1 MAWEYE
7 ARHTI
12 EALRSGIPS
21 RAIGRHFSEARA
33 DLLASINETL
43 DRVVETQKSEAAVI
57 SGKYGEG
64 KTHLLNTVWELAN
77 RRNMVVSMV
86 SLSKET
92 PLDKLHILYP
102 KLVANTYLPNHTQ
115 PGFTQ
120 ELSRLSA
127 NSVLLQHLLLYT
139 QNRLET
145 NRLYYHLSCLVKS
158 DDPEEQYL
166 LETDLMG
173 DFIPNHQIN
182 RIYRRITG
190 EKAQFNKPFAKTKNA
205 LDYYHFLSHLFL
217 RLGYAGWVIL
227 FDESELI
234 GRYGKKARQKT
245 YLAMDHFLD
254 PSESL
259 KGVFSLFA
267 FSSSFTAD
275 VIEQKG
281 EYETAIESFPDD
293 AEVIHKTL
301 DAIVQ
306 AKQLEPL
313 STKEI
318 HRILE
323 GIITFHARA
332 YDWNPMIDPKL
343 LIRKI
348 EESGGYLLRSK
359 IRSAIEYLDQLYLYH
374 SEGTTTLTALQEETY
389 EIPTYE
395 ELFEGE

>member
-1 MAWEYE
+1 M
-7 ARHTI
+7 I
-12 EALRSGIPS
+12 
-21 RAIGRHFSEARA
+21 
-33 DLLASINETL
+33 
-43 DRVVETQKSEAAVI
+43 I

-77 RRNMVVSMV
+77 QQNMVVSLV

-92 PLDKLHILYP
+92 PLDKLHVLYP
-102 KLVANTYLPNHTQ
+102 KVVANTYLPNHTQ

-120 ELSRLSA
+120 ELSKLSA
-127 NSVLLQHLLLYT
+127 NSALMQHLLLYT
-139 QNRLET
+139 QNQLET
-145 NRLYYHLSCLVKS
+145 NRLYYHLSCLVRS

-182 RIYRRITG
+182 RIHRRIFG
-190 EKAQFNKPFAKTKNA
+190 EKATFNKPFAKTKHA
-205 LDYYHFLSHLFL
+205 LDYYCFLSHLFVK
-217 RLGYAGWVIL
+217 LGYSGWVIL

-245 YLAMDHFLD
+245 YLAMDHFLN
-254 PSESL
+254 PTESL
-259 KGVFSLFA
+259 QSVFSLFA
-267 FSSSFTAD
+267 FSSSFAAD

-281 EYETAIESFPDD
+281 EYETATEHFPDD
-293 AEVIHKTL
+293 HQIIHGTL
-301 DAIVQ
+301 DAIMR

-313 STKEI
+313 STSEI

-323 GIITFHARA
+323 GIITFHAKA
-332 YDWNPMIDPKL
+332 YDWQPDIDPKL
-343 LIRKI
+343 LIAKI

-374 SEGTTTLTALQEETY
+374 SEGTATLTALQEENY
-389 EIPTYE
+389 EIPSYE
-395 ELFEGE
+395 ELFEEE